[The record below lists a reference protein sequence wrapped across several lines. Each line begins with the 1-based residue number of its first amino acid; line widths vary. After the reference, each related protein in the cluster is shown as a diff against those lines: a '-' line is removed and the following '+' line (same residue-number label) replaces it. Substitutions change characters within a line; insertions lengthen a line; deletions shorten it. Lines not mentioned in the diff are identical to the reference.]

1 MSSAGSSAPESRDRQ
16 CVYWGTKR
24 AADLSAGVFL
34 AAPAA
39 LLVGLAAA
47 FGAVMQGRPVL
58 LRQERVGRGGVPFRL
73 LKLRTMTGEP
83 SFGRAYQEE
92 GRITPYGRILRRL
105 KVDELPQVWHL
116 LTGEMSLVGPRPLA
130 AVHVAAA
137 DGCGRRHHIRPGFTC
152 LAQLELIEHGYLDRY
167 RQVALD
173 EEYLDRACWRMD
185 LAILARSAALLL
197 KLPHR
202 REPLAR
208 YQPELAGVRLAA
220 MS

>member
-92 GRITPYGRILRRL
+92 GRL
-105 KVDELPQVWHL
+105 
-116 LTGEMSLVGPRPLA
+116 SGPVSA
-130 AVHVAAA
+130 
-137 DGCGRRHHIRPGFTC
+137 GCPR
-152 LAQLELIEHGYLDRY
+152 
-167 RQVALD
+167 
-173 EEYLDRACWRMD
+173 
-185 LAILARSAALLL
+185 
-197 KLPHR
+197 
-202 REPLAR
+202 
-208 YQPELAGVRLAA
+208 
-220 MS
+220 